1 MLSFDMLIMFSA
13 RVVQRRVVSQ
23 LAASAVNAVNLFC
36 IADWR
41 DHGAVTAV
49 KDQRQCGS
57 CWAFSAVGAVSFPCL
72 FYKIHFDGGRVVLA
86 E

>member
-49 KDQRQCGS
+49 KD
-57 CWAFSAVGAVSFPCL
+57 
-72 FYKIHFDGGRVVLA
+72 
-86 E
+86 

>member
-1 MLSFDMLIMFSA
+1 MLPFDMLIMFSA

-49 KDQRQCGS
+49 KDQRQLLGLLGS
-57 CWAFSAVGAVSFPCL
+57 
-72 FYKIHFDGGRVVLA
+72 GRGIIFLLVLQDPF
-86 E
+86 

>member
-1 MLSFDMLIMFSA
+1 MLPFDMLIMFSA

-49 KDQRQCGS
+49 KDQQQCGS
-57 CWAFSAVGAVSFPCL
+57 CWAF
-72 FYKIHFDGGRVVLA
+72 
-86 E
+86 